1 MVSCHAQKDCLR
13 VTSLGTTGILDDPFK
28 TKASS
33 WACGVWALCIHTHK
47 KGGLCHG
54 FFTHLAIPST
64 LTSFIVGNEWSSYS
78 SSQKMWRMPTV
89 ILATLFR
96 LLPRCN
102 IKMDSV
108 FLKGIKSPWSGFS
121 FPFLP
126 IPAGDCF
133 GELLSPWSP
142 SPNTTSRL

>member
-1 MVSCHAQKDCLR
+1 MPKKTVSGLHLWGQLAYWMTHLKQR
-13 VTSLGTTGILDDPFK
+13 HPLGLVG
-28 TKASS
+28 
-33 WACGVWALCIHTHK
+33 CGLCVHTHK

-78 SSQKMWRMPTV
+78 SSQKMWRIPTV
-89 ILATLFR
+89 ILAALFR